1 MKKNLTSVVLLSFIM
16 LFAPSFVHSAMS
28 TEYIVQQTAK
38 GISINVKK
46 MPLNKVISIIERQCD
61 YVFGYNSNTQNIK
74 KLVTAN
80 LEGASISQVLNTIL
94 SGTGLK
100 YEISGRQILL
110 YEQGQ
115 APESKKTEKTSG
127 TVTDENGQ
135 PMPGV
140 SVSVKGTTIGTVTDA
155 NGNYSLDVP
164 QGSRVELSF
173 IGYKSTEVKAGSSV
187 KLSLEPD
194 NELLNE
200 VVVVGY
206 GSISRKSLT
215 GSVIQVK
222 ADNLNMVNAV
232 SVDNLLQGKAAGLVV
247 SQFTAQPGGAV
258 NMSIRGGGE
267 PLYVVDGVP
276 LFNTGAVEASKIGP
290 TLENSANGSSRSPL
304 STLNPNDIES
314 IDVLKDAAATAIYGS
329 AAANGVVLITTKK
342 GKQGKPIVSYNGSV
356 SIQKVYKKEDML
368 NGSDFRKY
376 MDLARYEDWLS
387 TNNYYPYGETPAP
400 ATGAPERYFTDE
412 DIANAPT
419 YDHFKEISRTGITT
433 DHNVSISGG
442 SENNKYF
449 VSLGYYDQQSVLK
462 SADFRRFS
470 GRINME
476 QQFVKWLK
484 LKINSLY
491 SITRANNAQV
501 GVSTDSRAYRENGNE
516 AKMTGASLLFASD
529 RPLEDDDGSLTIN
542 FSTSQ
547 VPNPLAYL
555 AVRDMT
561 NSDRFFFAPNLEATI
576 TNYLKANV
584 VLGVDRTSADRDM
597 WGPNRAKLPLQKED
611 NYGGFSKNYANNYSA
626 EGYLTLTKN
635 INNEHFIS
643 AVVGL
648 GYYREDSKSYSL
660 AAFNLPVEAVENYN
674 LSLASVKD
682 LDVMKSWKSQF
693 TKISQ
698 FMRLNYSYLGR
709 YILGLTAR
717 RDGSDSFPPSKKY
730 GFFPGISVGWII
742 SEEKFM
748 SKLVWINNLKLR
760 LGYGSTGNDQ
770 TVKGNYYYLN
780 QFAYGMNYTIGNK
793 LYAGVSQFVGKND
806 NFIWQTDE
814 TLNGGLDFTLFKGR
828 LNGTLDVYQR
838 TSKDL
843 LGYTY
848 PPVTS
853 PVAER
858 VTNVGSQRYS
868 GIEFGLTGDIIKHK
882 DFLWSGYINLS
893 HYKWTWVDR
902 DPNVVLHDWVGKH
915 DEVTAYYG
923 WKTDGIFHSREEVL
937 NYVNAKGEMYQPT
950 SNPGN
955 IKYVDINN
963 DGVLDG
969 KDVVKLSTQEPK
981 LNFGLG
987 TSLFYK
993 SFDLKIGTYGVM
1005 GLYTKDSWGYT
1016 NMLDMRQMNQS
1027 VYIKDVWTSFNP
1039 TGNRVGIKPDASLA
1053 IPAGDDFTL
1062 HSTWYLRLKNV
1073 TLGYIV
1079 PQRLLQ
1085 KMRVYVDAQNLC
1097 LLTNYKGLDPEMER
1111 NNASPFPISFTIS
1124 MGINVTF

>member
-1 MKKNLTSVVLLSFIM
+1 MNKHLIRFKVMKKNLTSVVLLSFIM

-46 MPLNKVISIIERQCD
+46 MPLNKVISLIERQCD

-206 GSISRKSLT
+206 GTMKKSDLT
-215 GSVIQVK
+215 GSVTEI
-222 ADNLNMVNAV
+222 
-232 SVDNLLQGKAAGLVV
+232 
-247 SQFTAQPGGAV
+247 
-258 NMSIRGGGE
+258 
-267 PLYVVDGVP
+267 
-276 LFNTGAVEASKIGP
+276 
-290 TLENSANGSSRSPL
+290 
-304 STLNPNDIES
+304 
-314 IDVLKDAAATAIYGS
+314 IYGS